1 MDRRRHQRGFLLIA
15 AIVLLV
21 VASALAVT
29 IALIAGTSAGSA
41 ADNLQS
47 GQALF
52 LAESGMEYERRCLA
66 QNLDWYQ
73 STTDPIAPNATG
85 TCATATTTQ
94 TLGSGTFTAY
104 ANVPATMLRKRIPD
118 NTSTAD
124 ICAYTIDRFPASGKI
139 QIDDDIAVS
148 GEFVRYGAVNPSSA
162 TCGNRPAFTGIVRG
176 DSVGTVLSTAA
187 AHARGSNVYPVTQL
201 ITALTSTACTT
212 IPNPFQITDN
222 SKFLS
227 AGTIVLD
234 DGPGLNHEEIAYTG
248 SSRSAGVMTLTGV
261 SRCQDT
267 GGVGPG
273 VTWAA
278 GQPVTALLE
287 GSLTAS
293 DEAEIVSAG
302 ATGAAN
308 RTIHETVQR

>member
-1 MDRRRHQRGFLLIA
+1 MDRRRRQRGFLLIA
-15 AIVLLV
+15 AIVLVV
-21 VASALAVT
+21 VASMLAVT
-29 IALIAGTSAGSA
+29 IALIAATSGSSA
-41 ADNLQS
+41 TDSLQS

-85 TCATATTTQ
+85 SCATATTTQ
-94 TLGSGTFTAY
+94 TLGSGTFTVY
-104 ANVPATMLRKRIPD
+104 ANVPATLLRKRIPD
-118 NTSTAD
+118 STSTAD

-139 QIDDDIAVS
+139 QIDDDLSGS
-148 GEFVRYGAVNPSSA
+148 GEFVSYGAVSASSA
-162 TCGNRPAFTGIVRG
+162 TCGNRPAFTG
-176 DSVGTVLSTAA
+176 
-187 AHARGSNVYPVTQL
+187 RGSVVYPVAQL
-201 ITALTSTACTT
+201 NTALTSTACTT

-234 DGPGLNHEEIAYTG
+234 DGPGGNHEEIVYNG
-248 SSRSAGVMTLTGV
+248 SSRSAGVMTLSGV

-273 VTWAA
+273 ITWAA
-278 GQPVTALLE
+278 NQPVTALLD
-287 GSLTAS
+287 GSVTANN
-293 DEAEIVSAG
+293 EAEIVSVGAAG
-302 ATGAAN
+302 GAN
-308 RTIHETVQR
+308 RTMRETVQR